1 FTNRG
6 GEEHLRKLEM
16 RFLESGITVAR
27 TADNLVRY
35 HGKMMIVDRR
45 EFYVFGFNFTHMDTE
60 RSRSFG
66 LVTRNP
72 KLVAE
77 SARLFEA
84 DTKRQ
89 EYVAACGDLVV
100 SPVNARQELARFIKG
115 AKRELLIWD
124 PKVSDREML
133 GLLDERRKAG
143 VTIRIIGSVAGDRL
157 PSCGL
162 KKMRLHVRAIIRDR
176 ELGFIGS
183 QSLRRLELDRRREVG
198 VIFRDGSAIK
208 DLVRVFEEDWAD
220 SASKKIE
227 KQVAKPAAA
236 PKKAFKKVARAVA
249 KEIPL
254 KP

>member
-1 FTNRG
+1 
-6 GEEHLRKLEM
+6 
-16 RFLESGITVAR
+16 
-27 TADNLVRY
+27 
-35 HGKMMIVDRR
+35 
-45 EFYVFGFNFTHMDTE
+45 
-60 RSRSFG
+60 
-66 LVTRNP
+66 
-72 KLVAE
+72 
-77 SARLFEA
+77 
-84 DTKRQ
+84 
-89 EYVAACGDLVV
+89 
-100 SPVNARQELARFIKG
+100 
-115 AKRELLIWD
+115 
-124 PKVSDREML
+124 
-133 GLLDERRKAG
+133 
-143 VTIRIIGSVAGDRL
+143 RIIGSVAGDRL

-254 KP
+254 KPVAKKAVKAIAKQADVDEKKIHEVVKEIVKDVVEEAAKKAAAEAAKTVA